1 MRIILLGALLIML
14 SSGCMA
20 DTTPPLINQVVVG
33 DISATAA
40 TIAWETDEPA
50 TSQVEYGL
58 TDSYGSNSTLDETL
72 VTEHTVTLTS
82 LEPNK
87 TYHYRLKSKDRAGN
101 EAISTDYTILGARIS
116 IAGCSIAVSHVQVD
130 KLYLDFARVVLKNE
144 GERPAEI
151 GKIILGVGESE
162 LEGSPHASLDQG
174 EEREFS
180 LPTYRPLEKD
190 IGVKQVDGTIKILGS
205 SEETLA
211 EGSISIPIPTV
222 RIGETIEV
230 QGTEQLSLTFV
241 SLKESDIAVDGPYVS
256 GYYTF
261 TARPGMKF
269 IILIFRLRNNS
280 TRVQETP
287 YISTGEVATSVGYIY
302 SLWNPPGGIYSEEY
316 QPREATSEEVQ
327 TLIGDS
333 GGFENLLQG
342 ESVLGCVAFEVPL
355 EATPVEASLA
365 YVPQLIELS
374 GN

>member
-1 MRIILLGALLIML
+1 
-14 SSGCMA
+14 
-20 DTTPPLINQVVVG
+20 
-33 DISATAA
+33 
-40 TIAWETDEPA
+40 
-50 TSQVEYGL
+50 
-58 TDSYGSNSTLDETL
+58 
-72 VTEHTVTLTS
+72 
-82 LEPNK
+82 
-87 TYHYRLKSKDRAGN
+87 
-101 EAISTDYTILGARIS
+101 
-116 IAGCSIAVSHVQVD
+116 
-130 KLYLDFARVVLKNE
+130 
-144 GERPAEI
+144 
-151 GKIILGVGESE
+151 
-162 LEGSPHASLDQG
+162 
-174 EEREFS
+174 
-180 LPTYRPLEKD
+180 LEKD

>member
-1 MRIILLGALLIML
+1 ML